1 MQCFMCGTQVEGR
14 HRKCPACGADI
25 LLYKQIIYTSYLYYN
40 QGLEKANVGDLSGA
54 IEALKTAVQYY
65 KYNTRARNLLGL
77 CYYQVGESVRALN
90 EWVLSKNLQEN
101 DNPDA
106 DRYLAEMENAP
117 GLLNKLNTSFK
128 KYNQAIEYC
137 KNGSR
142 DLAIIQLK
150 KVISQNPNY
159 VRAHQLLALL
169 YMKEGKL
176 PEARKTLAAAAKI
189 DNNNTTTIRYIREV
203 KVLLKEQNTGKKP
216 RRNAFEEDEDI
227 GLMSDSGFMSMV
239 EGTKTSLINI
249 IIGLVLGV
257 LVCYFLVVPTVRSH
271 SNDSSRTTILALNE
285 ELDTEKSKN
294 EDLNSQV
301 SSLTESLDAYTNKQD
316 ISTSYDNLLEA
327 SNYYNA
333 GDLTSACASIELVT
347 KDVLGTA
354 GQEAYDNLYTLL
366 QPTMLE
372 SYYNEG
378 NNFYLEE
385 NYTSAITN
393 FQQVVDLDETYQDG
407 AALFLLADCYR
418 LTEDT
423 DTALEYYQKVV
434 ELFPKNEWG
443 KQAQTYIDAGGN
455 AVSVDSEGDFDQGSE
470 EN

>member
-14 HRKCPACGADI
+14 HRKCPTCGADI

-101 DNPDA
+101 DNPDV
-106 DRYLAEMENAP
+106 DRYLAELENNP
-117 GLLNKLNTSFK
+117 NLLNNLNSSFK
-128 KYNQAIEYC
+128 KYNQALDYC

-176 PEARKTLAAAAKI
+176 VEAKKSLTTAAKI

-203 KVLLKEQNTGKKP
+203 KALLKDQTTSKKP
-216 RRNAFEEDEDI
+216 KREEFEEDGEI
-227 GLMSDSGFMSMV
+227 GFMSDSSFVSML

-257 LVCYFLVVPTVRSH
+257 LVCYFLVVPTVRSR
-271 SNDSSRTTILALNE
+271 SNDSSRATILALNE
-285 ELDTEKSKN
+285 ELDTEKTQN
-294 EDLNSQV
+294 EDLTSQV

-333 GDLTSACASIELVT
+333 GDMTSACASIELVT
-347 KDVLGTA
+347 KEVLGTA
-354 GQEAYDNLYTLL
+354 GQQAYDQLYELL
-366 QPTMLE
+366 QPSMLE
-372 SYYNEG
+372 SFYNEG
-378 NNFYLEE
+378 NNFYMEE

-393 FQQVVDLDETYQDG
+393 FQSVVDLDETYQEG

-423 DTALEYYQKVV
+423 ETALTYYQKVV
-434 ELFPKNEWG
+434 DLFPKNEWG
-443 KQAQTYIDAGGN
+443 KQAQTYIDAGGQ
-455 AVSVDSEGDFDQGSE
+455 AVTVDQEGDFDQGSE